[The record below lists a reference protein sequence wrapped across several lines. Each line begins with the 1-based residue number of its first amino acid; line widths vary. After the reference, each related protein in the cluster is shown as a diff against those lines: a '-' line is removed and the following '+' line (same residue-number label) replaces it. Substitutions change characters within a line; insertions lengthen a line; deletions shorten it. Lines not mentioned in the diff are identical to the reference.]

1 MMESVAV
8 ADVPDAPLSTIGGAG
23 IIPLAEPLTAQFT
36 LTLLLLKHLE
46 GDGSQF
52 GIRSEDA
59 VSVKGGFVHEH
70 KLDQVRAEVKRSGR
84 FRDRHMPLSISA
96 IAS

>member
-1 MMESVAV
+1 MGSVAIT
-8 ADVPDAPLSTIGGAG
+8 DVPDAPLSTIVVAG
-23 IIPLAEPLTAQFT
+23 LIPLAEPLTAQFP
-36 LTLLLLKHLE
+36 LTLFLLKHLE

-70 KLDQVRAEVKRSGR
+70 KLDQVRAEVNRLGTV
-84 FRDRHMPLSISA
+84 P
-96 IAS
+96 